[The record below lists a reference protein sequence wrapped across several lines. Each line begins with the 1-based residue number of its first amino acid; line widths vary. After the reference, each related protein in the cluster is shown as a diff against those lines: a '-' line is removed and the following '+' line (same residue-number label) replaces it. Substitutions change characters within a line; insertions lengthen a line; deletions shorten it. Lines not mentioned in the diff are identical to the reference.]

1 MPAGALYTAEGRV
14 GHWFSRRMGCCLT
27 ALLALLLQATSLLGA
42 PKPIK
47 QFDVFLGYD
56 NVVTVGAWAPFT
68 FEMLNEGPTFKGT
81 LVIKSGG
88 VKSGTLRKVPIE
100 LPTGTR
106 KRLCVPV
113 FMDSYYGGSWDVLLY
128 DESGALREE
137 RRDIRPRIH
146 LSNENALMGALPK
159 TVGGMPSFAEV
170 NRLLSRY
177 QPVTARLSPE
187 LFPDHPLA
195 LEGLTAFYLH
205 AEKAAE
211 LREAQVRA
219 LLAWVH
225 QGGHFIVGLHAP
237 SDLQGAPWLQRLLP
251 FAPNGMEKMDY
262 LNSLASWIR
271 ASHPR
276 LFLPPGHDQAV
287 QPGFEEVPL
296 PDATPTVSGGVV
308 LGEVTEGRVMA
319 ESKGRPLMITAKR
332 GRGLLT
338 VLTFAP
344 ETEPFRS
351 WPHRRHFFAKLLEIN
366 PLFFYQGKIANPAS
380 VQIYHNGF
388 IDGIMGQIIDSRQ
401 IRQLPLGWMVVLLMG
416 YLVVIGPVDYFLLRR
431 LKRPMLTWITFP
443 AYVAMFSALIYWVGY
458 KLRAGEMEWNEVH
471 VADVHPR
478 EQGGAQLRAW
488 NFIGAYAPA
497 NVTYQ
502 VASSAPV
509 ASLRDEYRVHSEPGI
524 WSQKRTE
531 VSQEGDT
538 FKGALSIP
546 VWTSQRYVEEYLQAV
561 RQTPISATVMADQG
575 NLKMQIRNHLSKPL
589 ACVWVFSTNGVDKVL
604 NINPGQTVIL
614 PLTNKM
620 TWAFFRTNQLDHI
633 HPQSHTSHDDGD
645 NSPVVKNAE
654 EWVRLTA
661 AASFPMRTK
670 YSHGTTVLLAPPQ
683 FNLNPCLQR
692 GDIVVMAAV
701 EDHLP
706 KPSLL
711 KSSKT
716 IKRGFGHTVYRLVI
730 KRPLADTPAATPP

>member
-1 MPAGALYTAEGRV
+1 ME
-14 GHWFSRRMGCCLT
+14 CCLA

-56 NVVTVGAWAPFT
+56 NVVTVGAWTPFT

-81 LVIKSGG
+81 LIIKSSG

-113 FMDSYYGGSWDVLLY
+113 FMDAYYGASWDVLLY

-137 RRDIRPRIH
+137 RLDIRPRTH
-146 LSNENALMGALPK
+146 LSNENVLLGALPK

-177 QPVTARLSPE
+177 QPVTARLSSE

-195 LEGLTAFYLH
+195 LEGLTAFYLN

-225 QGGHFIVGLHAP
+225 QGGHLIVGLHTP
-237 SDLQGAPWLQRLLP
+237 SDLQGAPWLQHLLP
-251 FAPNGMEKMDY
+251 FIPNGMEKMDY
-262 LNSLASWIR
+262 ISSLASWIR
-271 ASHPR
+271 SSHPR
-276 LFLPPGHDQAV
+276 LFSPPGHDQAV

-296 PDATPTVSGGVV
+296 PDATSIVSGGVV

-319 ESKGRPLMITAKR
+319 ESKGRPLMITTKR

-351 WPHRRHFFAKLLEIN
+351 WPHRRLFFAKLLEIN
-366 PLFFYQGKIANPAS
+366 PIFYQGKIANPAS
-380 VQIYHNGF
+380 VHINYTGF
-388 IDGIMGQIIDSRQ
+388 IDGLIGQIVDSRQ

-416 YLVVIGPVDYFLLRR
+416 YLVVIGPVDYFLLRK

-478 EQGGAQLRAW
+478 EQVGAQLRAW

-497 NVTYQ
+497 NLTYQ
-502 VASSAPV
+502 VASPAPV
-509 ASLRDEYRVHSEPGI
+509 ASLRDEYRIYSEPGI

-561 RQTPISATVMADQG
+561 RQAPISATIIADQG
-575 NLKMQIRNHLSKPL
+575 NLKVQIRNHLSEPL
-589 ACVWVFSTNGVDKVL
+589 ACVWVFSANCVDKVR
-604 NINPGQTVIL
+604 NINPGQTAIL

-620 TWAFFRTNQLDHI
+620 SWTFFMTNQLGDI
-633 HPQSHTSHDDGD
+633 YPRTDASHHHADA
-645 NSPVVKNAE
+645 SPDVKNVE
-654 EWVRLTA
+654 NWLRLTA

-670 YSHGTTVLLAPPQ
+670 NSHGITALLSPPQ
-683 FNLNPCLQR
+683 FNLTPCIQR

-716 IKRGFGHTVYRLVI
+716 IKRGFGHTVYRLVLNQ
-730 KRPLADTPAATPP
+730 PLADTPAATPP